1 METLK
6 IRSECYSCSNF
17 RGKSPESAIC
27 LARQNPTCY
36 RKKKRCG
43 LHKEK
48 KAVPKDIKKTAIAYV
63 DGCYNKGT
71 RMFGYG
77 VVFLMDGK
85 EKNFY
90 GEKPD
95 KSGGWQ
101 IEGELTAALVA
112 CEKAIECGCAS
123 IEIRY
128 DYEGVANWPTGY
140 WRTNKSYTRKY
151 AVEMRKIMKKI
162 SVSFTHI
169 KAHKGEAGNEKAD
182 KLAKYACGI
191 SRYFPEEPIG
201 EELTG
206 KQFVGTSVKKEKN
219 KLKEDAKNKASEDIF
234 PECRDAIINFYNK
247 ENHSFRDYVGL
258 KTFGMDCYS
267 YLGEEELDSYMKE
280 NGLESIKEHFAGDV
294 KAVNSALRWCMRGL
308 LCEDAIRKVEV
319 DQEVSLNATK
329 AKNTPKKKNRKGGFR

>member
-17 RGKSPESAIC
+17 RGETAENAIC
-27 LARQNPTCY
+27 MARQNPTCY
-36 RKKKRCG
+36 RKKKRCS

-48 KAVPKDIKKTAIAYV
+48 KHAQRDIKKTAIAYV

-95 KSGGWQ
+95 KNGGWQ

-112 CEKAIECGCAS
+112 CEKAIEYGCAS

-128 DYEGVANWPTGY
+128 DYEGVANWPTGF

-151 AVEMRKIMKKI
+151 AVEMRKMMKKI

-169 KAHKGEAGNEKAD
+169 KAHEGEAGNEKAD
-182 KLAKYACGI
+182 KLAKYACGV
-191 SRYFPEEPIG
+191 SYYFPEEPIG
-201 EELTG
+201 EELVG

-219 KLKEDAKNKASEDIF
+219 KSKEEAKKRAPKDIF
-234 PECRDAIINFYNK
+234 PECRNAIISFYGK
-247 ENHSFRDYVGL
+247 EDHSFKDYAGL
-258 KTFGMDCYS
+258 KTYGMDAYS
-267 YLGEEELDSYMKE
+267 HLGQAELDEYMEE
-280 NGLESIKEHFAGDV
+280 NGLERIKEHFPDDP

-308 LCEDAIRKVEV
+308 LYDDAIRKVEV
-319 DQEVSLNATK
+319 DQEIALNAL
-329 AKNTPKKKNRKGGFR
+329 KKK

>member
-17 RGKSPESAIC
+17 RGETAENAIC
-27 LARQNPTCY
+27 MARQNPTCY
-36 RKKKRCG
+36 RKKKRCS

-48 KAVPKDIKKTAIAYV
+48 KHAQRDIKKTAIAYV

-90 GEKPD
+90 GEKLD
-95 KSGGWQ
+95 KNGGWQ

-128 DYEGVANWPTGY
+128 DYEGVANWPKGY
-140 WRTNKSYTRKY
+140 WRTNKPYTRRY
-151 AVEMRKIMKKI
+151 AVKMREMMKKI
-162 SVSFTHI
+162 SVKFTHI
-169 KAHKGEAGNEKAD
+169 AAHKGEPGNEKAD
-182 KLAKYACGI
+182 KLAKYACGV
-191 SRYFPEEPIG
+191 SSFFPEDDILDKVAG
-201 EELTG
+201 ENPQG
-206 KQFVGTSVKKEKN
+206 DAHKKK
-219 KLKEDAKNKASEDIF
+219 KNKARGEAKKRIPKDIF
-234 PECRDAIINFYNK
+234 PECRNAIISFYGK
-247 ENHSFRDYVGL
+247 EDHSFKDYAGL
-258 KTFGMDCYS
+258 KTYGMDAYS
-267 YLGEEELDSYMKE
+267 HLGQAELDEYMQEK
-280 NGLESIKEHFAGDV
+280 GLGCIKEHFPDDP

-308 LCEDAIRKVEV
+308 LCDDAIRKVEV
-319 DQEVSLNATK
+319 DQEIALNAL
-329 AKNTPKKKNRKGGFR
+329 KKK